1 MIVTHEPTAT
11 AYADRVLFLADGL
24 IVRTATSPDCSRP
37 RRRIAVG
44 TASLCGSGG
53 PPRRSQRARV
63 EIEIRRAR
71 RVEIM
76 LQLATFPEA
85 PLRSRTVG
93 FPESGS
99 GLGSARH
106 FSGRAFPHRAK
117 LRCWRTLRPDAV
129 EFASPL
135 RHDAGPAESSSVSG
149 CLPTVVATE
158 CPEPLCPERALPAP
172 GRPRKPPGGA
182 LPPRLRSYGLMRQT
196 IPLPAP
202 RLSPCARGLRR
213 LSPVPA
219 ARWPFPTLSL
229 RPLRR
234 CSDPYPAA
242 LLGCACPLLHRG
254 HRSHPTLD
262 GFDARIY
269 PHTAT
274 SVGSPISRLQSFDH
288 LRAPTL
294 ARPPG
299 CSHRSSAN
307 AAGRPGLSHHA
318 SPGRLLLGFSRSSQ
332 HLDERS
338 CDGKAAKVRSGRS
351 SREAL
356 AGSFVG
362 RASGGAPAVL
372 GGDRPWCVECRRGWR
387 GGGVGSGWRP
397 VVSRGWRDAHCHSGP
412 VVGALPVTC

>member
-1 MIVTHEPTAT
+1 MPGA
-11 AYADRVLFLADGL
+11 
-24 IVRTATSPDCSRP
+24 P
-37 RRRIAVG
+37 VG
-44 TASLCGSGG
+44 TAVSGG
-53 PPRRSQRARV
+53 PPRRSQRALV

-71 RVEIM
+71 RVEIK

-135 RHDAGPAESSSVSG
+135 RHDAGPAEPSSVSG

-172 GRPRKPPGGA
+172 GRPREPPGGA
-182 LPPRLRSYGLMRQT
+182 LPPRRRSYGLMRQT

-202 RLSPCARGLRR
+202 RLSPCARGLCR

-229 RPLRR
+229 RSLRR

-274 SVGSPISRLQSFDH
+274 SVGSPISRLQSFVY

-294 ARPPG
+294 AWPPG
-299 CSHRSSAN
+299 CSHRSSAI

-318 SPGRLLLGFSRSSQ
+318 SPGRLPGPGCGVATCSTRTISMTGLSP
-332 HLDERS
+332 
-338 CDGKAAKVRSGRS
+338 
-351 SREAL
+351 
-356 AGSFVG
+356 AGSQPC
-362 RASGGAPAVL
+362 RLLPNAL
-372 GGDRPWCVECRRGWR
+372 GSSLGCERRSERQAR
-387 GGGVGSGWRP
+387 GV
-397 VVSRGWRDAHCHSGP
+397 
-412 VVGALPVTC
+412 

>member
-1 MIVTHEPTAT
+1 MRGPIAIAT
-11 AYADRVLFLADGL
+11 ARASA
-24 IVRTATSPDCSRP
+24 VRSHSARNSGSVRNCSAISSSSVFIP
-37 RRRIAVG
+37 RRHDNSGVIAIVHAG
-44 TASLCGSGG
+44 PFSAYVSSSAADASGHRSQG
-53 PPRRSQRARV
+53 RRSSGRGRDARCQAPPAQIPACACRDRNQARALRG
-63 EIEIRRAR
+63 AQ
-71 RVEIM
+71 

-106 FSGRAFPHRAK
+106 FSGRAFPQRAK

-135 RHDAGPAESSSVSG
+135 RHDAGPAKPSAVSG
-149 CLPTVVATE
+149 CLPTVVTTE

-172 GRPRKPPGGA
+172 GRPREPPGGA
-182 LPPRLRSYGLMRQT
+182 LPPRRRSYGLMRQT

-202 RLSPCARGLRR
+202 RLAPCARGLCR

-219 ARWPFPTLSL
+219 GRWPFPTLSP
-229 RPLRR
+229 RSLRR

-269 PHTAT
+269 PHMAT
-274 SVGSPISRLQSFDH
+274 SVGSPISRLQSFVY

-299 CSHRSSAN
+299 CSHRSSPK

-318 SPGRLLLGFSRSSQ
+318 SPGRLPGPGCGVATCSTRTISMTGLSP
-332 HLDERS
+332 
-338 CDGKAAKVRSGRS
+338 
-351 SREAL
+351 
-356 AGSFVG
+356 AGS
-362 RASGGAPAVL
+362 RPCRPLPNAL
-372 GGDRPWCVECRRGWR
+372 G
-387 GGGVGSGWRP
+387 
-397 VVSRGWRDAHCHSGP
+397 SR
-412 VVGALPVTC
+412 

>member
-1 MIVTHEPTAT
+1 
-11 AYADRVLFLADGL
+11 
-24 IVRTATSPDCSRP
+24 
-37 RRRIAVG
+37 
-44 TASLCGSGG
+44 
-53 PPRRSQRARV
+53 
-63 EIEIRRAR
+63 
-71 RVEIM
+71 M

-106 FSGRAFPHRAK
+106 FSGRAFPHSAK

-129 EFASPL
+129 EFATPL
-135 RHDAGPAESSSVSG
+135 RHDAGPAEPSSVSG

-172 GRPRKPPGGA
+172 GRPRRPPGGA
-182 LPPRLRSYGLMRQT
+182 LPPRRRSYGLMRQT

-202 RLSPCARGLRR
+202 RLAPCAQGLCR

-219 ARWPFPTLSL
+219 GRWPFPTLSP
-229 RPLRR
+229 RSLRR

-299 CSHRSSAN
+299 CSRRSSAN
-307 AAGRPGLSHHA
+307 AAGQPGLSHHA
-318 SPGRLLLGFSRSSQ
+318 SPGRLPEPGCGVATCSTRTISMTGLSPAGSQPCRPLPNALGSCLGFWRQS
-332 HLDERS
+332 
-338 CDGKAAKVRSGRS
+338 
-351 SREAL
+351 
-356 AGSFVG
+356 
-362 RASGGAPAVL
+362 AS
-372 GGDRPWCVECRRGWR
+372 
-387 GGGVGSGWRP
+387 
-397 VVSRGWRDAHCHSGP
+397 
-412 VVGALPVTC
+412 